1 MVDPDHKS
9 HIFLIVQVDGI
20 KMVMSKWSHHQ
31 HRRHN
36 NKMELGSPHLST
48 LPEYSNNSNSNQ
60 LQASPVRVGFYEIQ
74 ETIGRGNFAVV
85 KLAKHRITKTEVS
98 NYIVAFQCAPSNL
111 VRIMFLLA
119 SKSSVA
125 SFYNVKGTKL
135 TFVQIFA
142 FFGFYGYTW
151 RNQQMDELT

>member
-1 MVDPDHKS
+1 MVDPDQKS
-9 HIFLIVQVDGI
+9 HIFLIVQVDGV

-98 NYIVAFQCAPSNL
+98 KKYYLTAFQCALCAPSNL
-111 VRIMFLLA
+111 VRITFQLA

-125 SFYNVKGTKL
+125 SFKN
-135 TFVQIFA
+135 I
-142 FFGFYGYTW
+142 
-151 RNQQMDELT
+151 

>member
-48 LPEYSNNSNSNQ
+48 LPEYSNNNNSNSNQ

-85 KLAKHRITKTEVS
+85 KLAKHRITKTEVRKK
-98 NYIVAFQCAPSNL
+98 YYLLAFQYALCAPSNL
-111 VRIMFLLA
+111 VRIMFQLA

-125 SFYNVKGTKL
+125 SFYNVKGIKL
-135 TFVQIFA
+135 AFA
-142 FFGFYGYTW
+142 K
-151 RNQQMDELT
+151 